1 MNHLIG
7 PNPIPNS
14 NTWLQHPWRTFFW
27 HVVWYDQIKYLS
39 PIWGTPPTNNILLM
53 YRLIWP
59 NPIPNSN
66 TWVHHSWQRFC
77 WCIIW
82 YDPIQYPIPIHG
94 YTTHDKEFVDASS
107 DVPQSDTQF
116 QIPSPPPSPLQTKI
130 RISFF
135 WKPNSAPNLMTH
147 QRAIMSIWIQY
158 LSPMHDYTVPL
169 KLIGNVNF
177 GE

>member
-1 MNHLIG
+1 MKNIFLTCGLIW
-7 PNPIPNS
+7 PNTILNS
-14 NTWLQHPWRTFFW
+14 NMGYTTHEQHFVNVSSDMTQSNTQF
-27 HVVWYDQIKYLS
+27 QYL
-39 PIWGTPPTNNILLM
+39 GTSLMTKILLM
-53 YRLIWP
+53 HHLIWP

-66 TWVHHSWQRFC
+66 TWVHHSWQRIC

-82 YDPIQYPIPIHG
+82 CSPIRYPIPNS
-94 YTTHDKEFVDASS
+94 V
-107 DVPQSDTQF
+107 
-116 QIPSPPPSPLQTKI
+116 PPPSPLQTKI